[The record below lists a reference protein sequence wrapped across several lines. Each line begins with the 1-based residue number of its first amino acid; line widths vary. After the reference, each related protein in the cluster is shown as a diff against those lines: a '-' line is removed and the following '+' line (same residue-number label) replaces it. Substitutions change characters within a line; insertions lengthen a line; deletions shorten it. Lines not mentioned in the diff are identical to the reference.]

1 MSHKFQSLTTFL
13 LHVATCKHVNK
24 MSPKLPLFRHFV
36 FWSKHFFE
44 SISPL
49 VYAPLLYKWIIDLDC
64 HNITEILLK
73 AVLNTITPLN
83 CMRLK
88 QRVLIRLTYNIYYT
102 YWAKA
107 TTCSLVVGNGW
118 IFSVIS
124 SKYLNKLESHG
135 ISNGLLSVVGWVS
148 ASFWS
153 CACSSSSF
161 CFSSFSFCAFDF
173 LMKEKYT
180 VRL

>member
-1 MSHKFQSLTTFL
+1 MFHQVYWLINTYTFVLHLITNCMVYLIQHYVTNVSQWLVTGRWFSLTTPISS
-13 LHVATCKHVNK
+13 TNK
-24 MSPKLPLFRHFV
+24 T
-36 FWSKHFFE
+36 
-44 SISPL
+44 
-49 VYAPLLYKWIIDLDC
+49 DC
-64 HNITEILLK
+64 HDITEILLK
-73 AVLNTITPLN
+73 VVLNTITPLN

-124 SKYLNKLESHG
+124 SKYLYKLESHG

>member
-1 MSHKFQSLTTFL
+1 MLHLITNCMVYLIQHYATNVSQWLVTGRWFSLSTPISST
-13 LHVATCKHVNK
+13 NK
-24 MSPKLPLFRHFV
+24 T
-36 FWSKHFFE
+36 
-44 SISPL
+44 
-49 VYAPLLYKWIIDLDC
+49 DC

-73 AVLNTITPLN
+73 VVLNTITPLI

-88 QRVLIRLTYNIYYT
+88 QRVLIHLTYNIYYT

-135 ISNGLLSVVGWVS
+135 ISNGCCQLLVEFLPLFEVVPVVLPPFVFLLFPSVPLIS
-148 ASFWS
+148 
-153 CACSSSSF
+153 
-161 CFSSFSFCAFDF
+161 
-173 LMKEKYT
+173 
-180 VRL
+180 